1 MKIIKLDKN
10 LKNDKKET
18 LETLENNDNN
28 DKKEILENNEIIDI
42 SNNNIKKSM
51 LILMNDISNQSSQEI
66 IKNIDNHNYH
76 INLINK
82 LYMNNDFIEK
92 KILIRE
98 IKIKIASYKQ
108 QDIRKNIY
116 EKENMISLEDII
128 EKLVLSKL
136 KCYYCKQKLYI
147 FSNISRNKYQWT
159 LDRINN
165 FQEHSN
171 TNTIISCLKCNLQRR
186 KKNSEKFLFSKQLE
200 TKQIVINKLN

>member
-1 MKIIKLDKN
+1 
-10 LKNDKKET
+10 
-18 LETLENNDNN
+18 
-28 DKKEILENNEIIDI
+28 
-42 SNNNIKKSM
+42 
-51 LILMNDISNQSSQEI
+51 
-66 IKNIDNHNYH
+66 
-76 INLINK
+76 
-82 LYMNNDFIEK
+82 
-92 KILIRE
+92 
-98 IKIKIASYKQ
+98 
-108 QDIRKNIY
+108 
-116 EKENMISLEDII
+116 MISLEDII